1 MRQKQTT
8 RSHTKNDHLFFGFA
22 GLSGLVPGA
31 KAASAHT
38 HSERH
43 GVSER
48 QCEVQ

>member
-31 KAASAHT
+31 KAASAHEKKGT
-38 HSERH
+38 VC
-43 GVSER
+43 VSER
-48 QCEVQ
+48 PCEVQ